1 MTVGVDGLLRSQL
14 WRARLW
20 NILVTGGSALLCL
33 MLLPGR
39 APGLDLLGVAP
50 HWVLIW
56 VVAWSVKRTV
66 WEGAIAGLVMGLLQD
81 SMTAPYPTH
90 TLGLVLVGVLT
101 AQLQKERYLQEDL
114 VSIALIVFAMAVVSE
129 TVLALQISL
138 NQLFNSDSPY
148 PLMTKIW
155 FYHQR
160 VALSSAI
167 LSSLWAPAFHYPL
180 NRWWKSYN
188 KLLSD
193 F

>member
-1 MTVGVDGLLRSQL
+1 MTVGVDGLLQSQL

-101 AQLQKERYLQEDL
+101 AQLQGT
-114 VSIALIVFAMAVVSE
+114 VSAGRSGI
-129 TVLALQISL
+129 
-138 NQLFNSDSPY
+138 
-148 PLMTKIW
+148 
-155 FYHQR
+155 HC
-160 VALSSAI
+160 
-167 LSSLWAPAFHYPL
+167 L
-180 NRWWKSYN
+180 NRLCHGSCERN
-188 KLLSD
+188 GASPTD
-193 F
+193 

>member
-1 MTVGVDGLLRSQL
+1 MTLGVDSSLHSQV
-14 WRARLW
+14 WRVRFL
-20 NILVTGGSALLCL
+20 NILVTVASALLCL

-39 APGLDLLGVAP
+39 GPGLELLGVAP

-81 SMTAPYPTH
+81 SITHPYPTH
-90 TLGLVLVGVLT
+90 TLGLILVGVLT

-114 VSIALIVFAMAVVSE
+114 VSIALIVFAMSVVGE

-138 NQLFNSDSPY
+138 DQLFNLDSPY
-148 PLMTKIW
+148 PLIPKIW
-155 FYHQR
+155 LYHQR

-167 LSSLWAPAFHYPL
+167 LSSLWAPAFYYPL

-188 KLLSD
+188 KFISNP
-193 F
+193 